1 MPETK
6 PTPFPLRATV
16 AVVIGCALVTG
27 WLKPVYQLFVGAVIV
42 PHWWS
47 YLYLVSLA
55 ALLFLVFF
63 LWKRDW
69 ELSVL
74 CLCTFVVSI
83 VPAYIPDY
91 VVASA

>member
-1 MPETK
+1 MPEPK

-16 AVVIGCALVTG
+16 AVVVGCALVTG
-27 WLKPVYQLFVGAVIV
+27 WLKPVYQLFVGRVFV
-42 PHWWS
+42 SHWWS
-47 YLYLVSLA
+47 YLHLVSLA

-69 ELSVL
+69 RLSMLSL
-74 CLCTFVVSI
+74 CAFVVSI
-83 VPAYIPDY
+83 VPAYITDY